1 MSDDLLHKLSFSICD
16 LKTVIYFLKTTNVI
30 KEFSQCVLL
39 CDQIQKSMSN
49 YDITINFKFVNTSFQ
64 KRLSYAYRMAS
75 EGIEE
80 KAVKEILKETKRL
93 EIA

>member
-1 MSDDLLHKLSFSICD
+1 MRANEGMDFKHQQCFVQTNHHRRNIFLLKILMEQMSDDLLNKLSFSICD

-49 YDITINFKFVNTSFQ
+49 YDITVESTSN
-64 KRLSYAYRMAS
+64 L
-75 EGIEE
+75 
-80 KAVKEILKETKRL
+80 
-93 EIA
+93 

>member
-1 MSDDLLHKLSFSICD
+1 MEQMSDDLLNKLSFSICD

-49 YDITINFKFVNTSFQ
+49 YDNTVESTSNLLTPHFRKGSAMHTGWPQ
-64 KRLSYAYRMAS
+64 R
-75 EGIEE
+75 G
-80 KAVKEILKETKRL
+80 
-93 EIA
+93 